1 MQFFNLFSDTVIDK
15 RKSRVEDITVIDPTL
30 GGFEGV
36 QESGDNSNEP
46 LHENGHQGMNKY
58 CVCTTT
64 VLYYMYS
71 RVQKPLYDP

>member
-1 MQFFNLFSDTVIDK
+1 MIDK

-46 LHENGHQGMNKY
+46 LHENGHQGMN
-58 CVCTTT
+58 T
-64 VLYYMYS
+64 
-71 RVQKPLYDP
+71 